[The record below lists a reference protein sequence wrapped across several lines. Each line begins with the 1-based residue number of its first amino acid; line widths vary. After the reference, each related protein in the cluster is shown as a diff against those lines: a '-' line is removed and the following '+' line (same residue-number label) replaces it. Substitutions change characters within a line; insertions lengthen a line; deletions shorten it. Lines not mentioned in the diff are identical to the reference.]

1 MSDLIDRSELLKAL
15 NKVSMEHHETGVPM
29 VEHDFRE
36 LIVNSPVV
44 DTDKDYAEQMKEE
57 RVEMGVR

>member
-1 MSDLIDRSELLKAL
+1 MNLIDKDKLLSDFY
-15 NKVSMEHHETGVPM
+15 KVAREHHESHVPM

-57 RVEMGVR
+57 RVEMGVK